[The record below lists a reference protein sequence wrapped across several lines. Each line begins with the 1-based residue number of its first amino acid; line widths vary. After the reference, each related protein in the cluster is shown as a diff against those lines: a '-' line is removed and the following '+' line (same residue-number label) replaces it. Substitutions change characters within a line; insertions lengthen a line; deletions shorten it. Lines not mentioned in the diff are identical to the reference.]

1 MLDSG
6 ILIRSYQA
14 KVKDMGKEKRGK
26 RTASGAA
33 NVEAFELC
41 VDAVIPPLVSAG
53 RCRSS
58 RLSDCV
64 RDLKA
69 VFNIVDERD

>member
-14 KVKDMGKEKRGK
+14 KVKDMGKEKRGG

-33 NVEAFELC
+33 NVEAFELYTRRGN
-41 VDAVIPPLVSAG
+41 SAAG
-53 RCRSS
+53 KRRTM
-58 RLSDCV
+58 
-64 RDLKA
+64 
-69 VFNIVDERD
+69 

>member
-14 KVKDMGKEKRGK
+14 KVEDMGKEKGV

-33 NVEAFELC
+33 NDEAFELYTRRGN
-41 VDAVIPPLVSAG
+41 SAAG
-53 RCRSS
+53 KRRTM
-58 RLSDCV
+58 
-64 RDLKA
+64 
-69 VFNIVDERD
+69 